1 MVSPL
6 AGWRLSAPGVTG
18 VELPFVPQ
26 FTVRTPVPDVPL
38 PATPNTVEFAPDG
51 RAALWLGPDEWLVVG
66 AAVPAG
72 PGVVDTSAARTTILL
87 RGPSVYD
94 LLAHGCALDLA
105 HTAGWC
111 AQTTL
116 ARTGV
121 IMWGYAPFEVR
132 VLVRPSF
139 ARHLAA
145 WLTDAALGLP
155 PSAPPSAPIKD

>member
-6 AGWRLSAPGVTG
+6 AGWRLCAPGVTG

-26 FTVRTPVPDVPL
+26 FTVRSPVLSV
-38 PATPNTVEFAPDG
+38 APNTWAFDPDG
-51 RAALWLGPDEWLVVG
+51 RAVLWLGPDEWLVVG

-87 RGPSVYD
+87 SGPSVYD
-94 LLAHGCALDLA
+94 VLAHGCALDLA

-121 IMWGYAPFEVR
+121 IIWGYAPFEVR

-155 PSAPPSAPIKD
+155 LPFAPIKD